1 MDVLLRRGRNSLGNL
16 GNNPLSLGAVDHQ
29 RQEFGATVCIPG
41 YTNLGNHGGSVK
53 RAGEIDITHFL
64 LHKLSRLGTSG
75 QDSSHTKEKNS
86 VSQVATGPQNGGQI
100 NHPARHGE
108 ESPASVVGGG
118 QTKRVVGGERER
130 EKRALK
136 GIGGR
141 LMALDRGRSGGL
153 AEGSELMCGLV
164 RQRDDKTTTRGSL
177 TAPQAAVEN
186 NKKASVAKAIKI
198 AKSPGFTRVLG
209 SFRRRFHAAS
219 ARASRDCKRS
229 EVLKLAKE
237 VAGETRVLPLSRATV
252 EGVAAALKEAGM
264 KAGTQYLT
272 ELKLLHV
279 EAGFEIEAWLKR
291 TMDQCSTRAVEVRVE
306 TWAADKVL
314 TKSVRKGSP
323 KNVGLMFLWAAV
335 WMLREIEARNMKIR
349 DVLRH
354 DKEKWAAI
362 WLPTSK
368 GDQQGVGGQKNS
380 ELLRQ
385 EPVRHLLPMEFGD
398 QGDDFGRRP
407 FGCVGGLPVQRCQRQ
422 THHQTGGD

>member
-1 MDVLLRRGRNSLGNL
+1 MDLVVQDGFEPHGARLVASRGAMDVLLRRGRNSLGNL

-53 RAGEIDITHFL
+53 RAGEIDIHPLPAAQAQQTGNLGAGFQPHQRKEL
-64 LHKLSRLGTSG
+64 SLSSGNRPPKRGVRSTILH
-75 QDSSHTKEKNS
+75 DM
-86 VSQVATGPQNGGQI
+86 A
-100 NHPARHGE
+100 
-108 ESPASVVGGG
+108 
-118 QTKRVVGGERER
+118 KRAQPVLWEVDRRREWWVERER

-198 AKSPGFTRVLG
+198 AKSPGFTRVLW

-237 VAGETRVLPLSRATV
+237 VAGETRGAPA
-252 EGVAAALKEAGM
+252 
-264 KAGTQYLT
+264 
-272 ELKLLHV
+272 
-279 EAGFEIEAWLKR
+279 
-291 TMDQCSTRAVEVRVE
+291 
-306 TWAADKVL
+306 
-314 TKSVRKGSP
+314 
-323 KNVGLMFLWAAV
+323 
-335 WMLREIEARNMKIR
+335 
-349 DVLRH
+349 
-354 DKEKWAAI
+354 
-362 WLPTSK
+362 
-368 GDQQGVGGQKNS
+368 
-380 ELLRQ
+380 
-385 EPVRHLLPMEFGD
+385 
-398 QGDDFGRRP
+398 
-407 FGCVGGLPVQRCQRQ
+407 
-422 THHQTGGD
+422 

>member
-1 MDVLLRRGRNSLGNL
+1 M
-16 GNNPLSLGAVDHQ
+16 A
-29 RQEFGATVCIPG
+29 
-41 YTNLGNHGGSVK
+41 K
-53 RAGEIDITHFL
+53 RAQPVLWEVD
-64 LHKLSRLGTSG
+64 RRR
-75 QDSSHTKEKNS
+75 EWW
-86 VSQVATGPQNGGQI
+86 V
-100 NHPARHGE
+100 
-108 ESPASVVGGG
+108 
-118 QTKRVVGGERER
+118 ERER

-198 AKSPGFTRVLG
+198 AKSPGFTRVLW

-385 EPVRHLLPMEFGD
+385 EPVRHLLPMELGD